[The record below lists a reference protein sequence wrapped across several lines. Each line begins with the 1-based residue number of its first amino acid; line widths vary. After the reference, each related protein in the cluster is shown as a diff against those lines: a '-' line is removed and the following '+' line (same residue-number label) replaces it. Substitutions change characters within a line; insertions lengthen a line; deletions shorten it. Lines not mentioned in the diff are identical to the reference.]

1 MEGFVKLYRK
11 SMNSVIFQNPNLW
24 QVWCYCIM
32 RANHKTSTILFDDK
46 EMILQ
51 PGQFITGRFEGS
63 KVCNMKPSTFRNQL
77 YKLKQLNSVDI
88 KSDNKKSIITII
100 NWKAYQD
107 LKNKVDSNSDTYLD
121 NKRTTSGHRQEWK
134 KYNNRNGSKNEDDFK
149 LTFDG
154 VLSG

>member
-1 MEGFVKLYRK
+1 
-11 SMNSVIFQNPNLW
+11 MNSVIFQNPNLW

-63 KVCNMKPSTFRNQL
+63 KVCNMKPSTFRDQL
-77 YKLKQLNSVDI
+77 YKLKRSKTIDI
-88 KSDNKKSIITII
+88 KSDNKKSIITIY
-100 NWKAYQD
+100 NWAFYQNP
-107 LKNKVDSNSDTYLD
+107 KNLSDTKPD
-121 NKRTTSGHRQEWK
+121 IRSDINPTSTRHRQEWK